1 MPNPDMT
8 AEAIGGGYAYV
19 GHGDDC
25 VMLAFHEVG
34 WWRNST
40 WFKPA
45 DARALA
51 AALVA
56 QADAAEALQY
66 ADADNDLGGS
76 ATSPPS
82 AASGDRVS
90 TEHD

>member
-1 MPNPDMT
+1 MADPDLT
-8 AEAIGGGYAYV
+8 AEAIGGGYVYV

-56 QADAAEALQY
+56 QADAAEAPQE
-66 ADADNDLGGS
+66 GW
-76 ATSPPS
+76 
-82 AASGDRVS
+82 
-90 TEHD
+90 